1 MQSEGEASAPQ
12 NGFFHSALIYG
23 SDDAFM
29 DVALPFVEEG
39 RAAEEPTLVAV
50 QAANVENLREALG
63 DEPEGVT
70 LLAVEEWYETSAR
83 TRDKFA
89 RWAGERTGA
98 GRVRLIG
105 EATRARL
112 IGEPPWALG
121 NEAQIRDWARHES
134 VINVAF
140 EGMPVSFMC
149 PYDAR
154 VLPAEIVE
162 HAHHT
167 HPVIEGADG
176 ASPSEEYENPRDFC
190 RSLNSDVRQPEGE
203 PAARLDFNLADLRRV
218 RRLVTSMAVA
228 SGLPGSRADELAL
241 AVNEIASNA
250 VVHGQP
256 PATLRVWQETGELI
270 CEVSDDGDGI
280 KDAMAGQFTP
290 PAEGIGGRGIWLTR
304 MLCDAV
310 EIRNGEGCT
319 VALHASTPELAFAS

>member
-1 MQSEGEASAPQ
+1 
-12 NGFFHSALIYG
+12 
-23 SDDAFM
+23 
-29 DVALPFVEEG
+29 
-39 RAAEEPTLVAV
+39 
-50 QAANVENLREALG
+50 
-63 DEPEGVT
+63 
-70 LLAVEEWYETSAR
+70 
-83 TRDKFA
+83 
-89 RWAGERTGA
+89 
-98 GRVRLIG
+98 
-105 EATRARL
+105 
-112 IGEPPWALG
+112 
-121 NEAQIRDWARHES
+121 
-134 VINVAF
+134 
-140 EGMPVSFMC
+140 
-149 PYDAR
+149 
-154 VLPAEIVE
+154 VLPAAIVE

-256 PATLRVWQETGELI
+256 PATLRVWQEAGELI

-290 PAEGIGGRGIWLTR
+290 PAGGIGGRGIWLTR

-310 EIRNGEGCT
+310 EIRNGDGCT